1 MTLEITSLGVRTSSG
16 RELLRDISWSV
27 PTGGRL
33 GIIGESGS
41 GKSLTAQAILGLLP
55 RGMDVTGSV
64 QLAGEEMLG
73 RSEKSLRQLR
83 GRRIA
88 MVFQEPLTALDP
100 LMPVGRQFQGPL
112 HLHTELRGSAARQR
126 MSQLLEQVALRDH
139 ERILRSYPW
148 ELSGGQRQRV
158 ALAMALACEP
168 DVLIADE
175 PTTALDVTLQDE
187 ILTLLADL
195 IERSG
200 VTLVFVSHDL
210 PVVAR
215 VADDLVVMRDGEV
228 VETGSAREVLT
239 IPTSDYARRLVE
251 SARSVTA
258 LPTLGDP
265 TADEEET
272 PLPRHLFLAPSTPSP
287 LYPCSPCAMS
297 TKASAAVSAPLPCS
311 TASTW
316 RSPPGAASASSANPE
331 PVKPRSCPC

>member
-27 PTGGRL
+27 STGGRL

-64 QLAGEEMLG
+64 QLDGEEMLG

-100 LMPVGRQFQGPL
+100 LMPVGRQIQGPL
-112 HLHTELRGSAARQR
+112 HLHTELRGAAARKR

-139 ERILRSYPW
+139 KRILRSYPW

-272 PLPRHLFLAPSTPSP
+272 P
-287 LYPCSPCAMS
+287 
-297 TKASAAVSAPLPCS
+297 
-311 TASTW
+311 
-316 RSPPGAASASSANPE
+316 
-331 PVKPRSCPC
+331 